1 MRIADL
7 KEAVLCTTQEEWDY
21 VFSKYPGRENYGKTI
36 LKDKGN
42 VCLNLESLNYASLNY
57 YREEGYIIYSFQE
70 WCEKFGHKPNFIK
83 PNNKI
88 IEAFYITYSKD
99 FTEDLF
105 NAFFKWAKDNIGKY
119 LRQDVTISYNDFK
132 ERYKYIWVN
141 PDGGYKYSQDN
152 GPQGVKNEYSLS
164 DLKLLINY
172 NEPNVKITNEK
183 STLLEEAKRRYPL
196 GTKVRSAYDSQY
208 EFTIGEEFEVRDT
221 YILCKSKEGAI
232 FYIYYKGKWAEVIND
247 NTVPEKPLQTIEP
260 KKYNTPLEMAK
271 YLINEAKKRYPSGT
285 RVQSAYDNSF
295 EFISKGVFKAEDD
308 GSVFHDFAGERY
320 TVYYKGKWGK
330 IISNPVENKPYEN
343 KPYEYKIGDWCYIFN
358 KTNAQL
364 ENGKVYQI
372 NDIKDPSFHFDDGS
386 GQKENRCWV
395 LRGGFRLAALDE
407 IEQSKKKYKTTN
419 TNTYTFSLNPKFDQA
434 VDKDLHEKSYNGIV
448 ASQTKNHLLD
458 KNYSSILNK
467 ELQMPKR
474 TVKQTKKLIY

>member
-1 MRIADL
+1 M
-7 KEAVLCTTQEEWDY
+7 
-21 VFSKYPGRENYGKTI
+21 
-36 LKDKGN
+36 
-42 VCLNLESLNYASLNY
+42 
-57 YREEGYIIYSFQE
+57 
-70 WCEKFGHKPNFIK
+70 
-83 PNNKI
+83 
-88 IEAFYITYSKD
+88 
-99 FTEDLF
+99 
-105 NAFFKWAKDNIGKY
+105 
-119 LRQDVTISYNDFK
+119 
-132 ERYKYIWVN
+132 
-141 PDGGYKYSQDN
+141 
-152 GPQGVKNEYSLS
+152 
-164 DLKLLINY
+164 
-172 NEPNVKITNEK
+172 
-183 STLLEEAKRRYPL
+183 
-196 GTKVRSAYDSQY
+196 
-208 EFTIGEEFEVRDT
+208 
-221 YILCKSKEGAI
+221 CKSKEGAI
-232 FYIYYKGKWAEVIND
+232 FYIYYNGKWAEVIND
-247 NTVPEKPLQTIEP
+247 NTVPEKALQTIEP

-285 RVQSAYDNSF
+285 RVQSAYDNNF

-308 GSVFHDFAGERY
+308 GSVFHDFVGEKY
-320 TVYYKGKWGK
+320 TVYYEGKWGE
-330 IISNPVENKPYEN
+330 IISTPVES
-343 KPYEYKIGDWCYIFN
+343 KPYEYKIGDWCYIID
-358 KTNAQL
+358 KKSARL

-419 TNTYTFSLNPKFDQA
+419 INTYTFSVDPKFDQA